1 MKAVKLGVIV
11 SEIKEA
17 LSGLL
22 SHNKQ
27 INDL

>member
-1 MKAVKLGVIV
+1 MKEVKLRVNLL
-11 SEIKEA
+11 EIKETW
-17 LSGLL
+17 SGLL